1 MIAPMFSEPG
11 RWCRLIPAVIAGL
24 PETPGV
30 FEVGSLVRNVLFIGR
45 ADGSLRE
52 RMTSLIQTQEKLP
65 PSSGGYY
72 FRYEL
77 ATDEEDALGKRLSAY
92 QDGHAGLLPPAN
104 RAVLP
109 TVTPRRAAA

>member
-1 MIAPMFSEPG
+1 MISEPG

-24 PETPGV
+24 PETPAV
-30 FEVGSLVRNVLFIGR
+30 FAVASLVRNVLYIGR

-52 RMTSLIQTQEKLP
+52 RITTLAQTQEKLP

-77 ATDEEDALGKRLSAY
+77 ATDEEDALGKRLTAY
-92 QDGHAGLLPPAN
+92 QDGHAGLLPPVN
-104 RAVLP
+104 RGAGP
-109 TVTPRRAAA
+109 AIAARRAA

>member
-1 MIAPMFSEPG
+1 MLAPMISEPG

-24 PETPGV
+24 PETPAV

-45 ADGSLRE
+45 AEGSLRE

-77 ATDEEDALGKRLSAY
+77 ASDEEDALGKRLTAY
-92 QDGHAGLLPPAN
+92 QDGHSGLLPPAN
-104 RAVLP
+104 RAV
-109 TVTPRRAAA
+109 VTPVAARRAA